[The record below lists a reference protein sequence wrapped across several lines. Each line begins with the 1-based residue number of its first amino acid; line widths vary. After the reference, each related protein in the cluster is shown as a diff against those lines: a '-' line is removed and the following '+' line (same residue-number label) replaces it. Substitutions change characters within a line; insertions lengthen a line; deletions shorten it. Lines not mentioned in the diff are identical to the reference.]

1 MKKLLS
7 LVLALT
13 MISSC
18 LALVGCNVFG
28 ELFGTTGTQSSTTT
42 TTTCGG
48 DPAPVTFEHGDNFT
62 EDDIEFVRMLH
73 GQGTG
78 DSSGDRALYTLSEI
92 ICFAQ
97 NGYSLF
103 LMHFEN
109 PYVICGYLKPNEE
122 KAYVRGDDGKIYLDV
137 TKCVWYKYYDSESI
151 PESVDNME
159 LKLSYLLYD
168 CTVIKD
174 LSDNTVYNEELKYY
188 LKYAYGSDFDIIS
201 SDMIMFCGFEN
212 IIEGDVKFLAQDNAY
227 QKYEAYVD
235 GDGVE
240 YLFFKH
246 RKFSSEGTL
255 TNDYSEQLFF
265 SSKGDLYGKASPYF
279 KILKEVTDEYGNLI
293 QYAGIKLD
301 ILLGL
306 EIDE

>member
-13 MISSC
+13 VISSC
-18 LALVGCNVFG
+18 LALAGCNVFG
-28 ELFGTTGTQSSTTT
+28 GILGTTGTTT
-42 TTTCGG
+42 TTTGGG
-48 DPAPVTFEHGDNFT
+48 DPAPVTFEYSENFT
-62 EDDIEFVRMLH
+62 ENDIEFVRMLH
-73 GQGTG
+73 GQGAS
-78 DSSGDRALYTLSEI
+78 DSSGDRASYTLSEI
-92 ICFAQ
+92 VWFAQ

-109 PYVICGYLKPNEE
+109 PYAICGYLKPNET
-122 KAYVRGDDGKIYLDV
+122 KAYVKGDDGKLYLDV

-151 PESVDNME
+151 PKSTDDME
-159 LKLSYLLYD
+159 LTVSYLLYD

-174 LSDNTVYNEELKYY
+174 ISNGTAYDKELTYY
-188 LKYAYGSDFDIIS
+188 LKYTYGRDFDIIS
-201 SDMIMFCGFEN
+201 PDMITYMGLQPKL
-212 IIEGDVKFLAQDNAY
+212 EGDVKFLAQDNVY

-246 RKFSSEGTL
+246 RKFSPEGAL

-265 SSKGDLYGKASPYF
+265 SPEGDFYGKASPYF
-279 KILKEVTDEYGNLI
+279 EILNEVTDEYGNLI

-306 EIDE
+306 EIDK

>member
-1 MKKLLS
+1 MKKILS
-7 LVLALT
+7 LILALT
-13 MISSC
+13 ILSSC

-28 ELFGTTGTQSSTTT
+28 ELFDTTSTQPSTTT
-42 TTTCGG
+42 TTTCGD
-48 DPAPVTFEHGDNFT
+48 DPAQVTFEHGDNFT
-62 EDDIEFVRMLH
+62 ADDIEFVKMLH
-73 GQGTG
+73 GQGA
-78 DSSGDRALYTLSEI
+78 SSSSEDRHSYNLSEI
-92 ICFAQ
+92 VWFSQ

-109 PYVICGYLKPNEE
+109 PYAICGYLKPNET
-122 KAYVRGDDGKIYLDV
+122 KAYVKGDDGKIYLDV

-188 LKYAYGSDFDIIS
+188 LKYTYGSDFDIIS
-201 SDMIMFCGFEN
+201 PDMIMYMGLN
-212 IIEGDVKFLAQDNAY
+212 PALEGDVKFLAKNNVY

-246 RKFSSEGTL
+246 RKFSPEGTL
-255 TNDYSEQLFF
+255 TNDYSEQLFY
-265 SSKGDLYGKASPYF
+265 SSEGDFYGKASPYF
-279 KILKEVTDEYGNLI
+279 EILKEVTDENGNLI

-301 ILLGL
+301 ILLKL